1 MAVLRD
7 RPYGNFNFLVDLGT
21 GESDGPEAGFA
32 EVTFP
37 VATIETVEYRNGN
50 EKENNNR
57 KVTGVTKYTNLV
69 LKRGVIG
76 SLDLY
81 DWWNQVRNG
90 DAAAYRNVTVSLLS
104 EDHSAVVMTWK
115 FLRARPEAYTF
126 TSLVDVDSR
135 DVQYEI
141 LELAFERM
149 EIE

>member
-21 GESDGPEAGFA
+21 GSTAGPEAGFA
-32 EVTFP
+32 EIIFP
-37 VATIETVEYRNGN
+37 EATIDTIDYRNGN
-50 EKENNNR
+50 EKENSNR
-57 KVTGVTKYTNLV
+57 KVTGLTLYTNLV

-90 DAAAYRNVTVSLLS
+90 DSAAFRNVVISLQS
-104 EDHSAVVMTWK
+104 EDHTSIAMTWK
-115 FLRARPEAYTF
+115 FLRARPVKYTF
-126 TSLVDVDSR
+126 SSLDFDSR

-141 LELAFERM
+141 VELAFESM

>member
-1 MAVLRD
+1 MAVLRE

-21 GESDGPEAGFA
+21 GNTDGPQAGFA
-32 EVTFP
+32 EVEFP
-37 VATIETVEYRNGN
+37 EAAIDTIEYRNGN
-50 EKENNNR
+50 EKENSNR
-57 KVTGVTKYTNLV
+57 KVTGLTLYTNLV

-90 DAAAYRNVTVSLLS
+90 DPSAYRTVTISLQT
-104 EDHSAVVMTWK
+104 EDHTSVVMTWK
-115 FLRARPEAYTF
+115 FLRARPVKYTF
-126 TSLVDVDSR
+126 SPLDFDSR

-141 LELAFERM
+141 IELAFERM

>member
-1 MAVLRD
+1 MAVFRD

-21 GESDGPEAGFA
+21 GNTDGSQAGFA
-32 EVTFP
+32 EIDFP
-37 VATIETVEYRNGN
+37 EAAIDTIDYRNGN

-57 KVTGVTKYTNLV
+57 KVTGLTLYTNLV

-90 DAAAYRNVTVSLLS
+90 DAAAYRNITISLQT
-104 EDHSAVVMTWK
+104 EDHTAVVMTWK
-115 FLRARPEAYTF
+115 FLRARPVKYTF
-126 TSLVDVDSR
+126 TPLDFDSR
-135 DVQYEI
+135 DVLYEVI
-141 LELAFERM
+141 ELAFERM